1 MGLRVKLRRTFTS
14 KKNSTGSETGPNGEI
29 YYTNRKDIEYYKPN
43 EIPKSKYRG
52 KVDPQHQASLQA
64 FSLADAFSS
73 ARRRT
78 SLALS
83 GTFSPGGTKSQ
94 SAAASRVHSRA
105 ASRRPSV
112 QEHPLSALRN
122 QSGADSE
129 GSGSSSDSTSRQK
142 SAAASTA
149 FDADTASTSLSD
161 QATAVPSAPAEPNN
175 KLAQHDSGIHMPELA
190 ALSKQTTGHDTPF
203 TAEELEQAMTRAT
216 LRPRDFGDRGIG
228 VAL

>member
-14 KKNSTGSETGPNGEI
+14 KKNSTGSETGPNGEP
-29 YYTNRKDIEYYKPN
+29 YYTSRKDIEYYKPH

-52 KVDPQHQASLQA
+52 KVDPEHQASLQA

-105 ASRRPSV
+105 PSRRPSV
-112 QEHPLSALRN
+112 QEFHGSTLRN
-122 QSGADSE
+122 ESGVDSE
-129 GSGSSSDSTSRQK
+129 SSGSSSHSTSRQK
-142 SAAASTA
+142 STAASVA
-149 FDADTASTSLSD
+149 FDAETASTSLSG
-161 QATAVPSAPAEPNN
+161 QATAVPSAPAEPDT
-175 KLAQHDSGIHMPELA
+175 KLAQHDSGIDMTELA
-190 ALSKQTTGHDTPF
+190 ALSKQSTGHGTPF
-203 TAEELEQAMTRAT
+203 TAEELEQAMTRASMK
-216 LRPRDFGDRGIG
+216 RRDFGDGRIG

>member
-1 MGLRVKLRRTFTS
+1 MGLRVRLRRTFTS
-14 KKNSTGSETGPNGEI
+14 KKNSTGSETGPNGEP
-29 YYTNRKDIEYYKPN
+29 YYTSRKDIQYYKPN

-52 KVDPQHQASLQA
+52 KVDPEHQASLQA

-83 GTFSPGGTKSQ
+83 GTFSPGGTNSQ
-94 SAAASRVHSRA
+94 SAAASRAHSRV
-105 ASRRPSV
+105 ASRRPSI
-112 QEHPLSALRN
+112 QELHGSALRN
-122 QSGADSE
+122 ASGVDSE
-129 GSGSSSDSTSRQK
+129 GSSSSSNSTSRQK
-142 SAAASTA
+142 STSASMA

-190 ALSKQTTGHDTPF
+190 DLSKQATRHDTPF

-216 LRPRDFGDRGIG
+216 LKQRDFGERGIG